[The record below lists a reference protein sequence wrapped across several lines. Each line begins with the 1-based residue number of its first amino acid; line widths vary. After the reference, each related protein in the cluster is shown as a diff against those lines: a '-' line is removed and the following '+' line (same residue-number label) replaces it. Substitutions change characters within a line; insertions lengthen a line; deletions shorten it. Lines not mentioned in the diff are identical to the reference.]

1 MQYFALN
8 MLKLLEERRQQPDRG
23 SEPGSKLGL
32 RWYPTDA
39 SRSSLASQMAY
50 RNEHADLL
58 SAAICEPL
66 PLTLNERGIVELDT
80 AQQLDSVASSG
91 GGGFHVMLCVN
102 MVHIAP
108 WSATLGLFQAASRY
122 LHRDAN
128 NSGAALVL
136 YGPFRVNGTMVES
149 NV

>member
-8 MLKLLEERRQQPDRG
+8 MLKLLEEHRQHLVSD
-23 SEPGSKLGL
+23 SKRETNVTL

-39 SRSSLASQMAY
+39 SRSSLASQLAH
-50 RNEHADLL
+50 RNEHNDLL
-58 SAAICEPL
+58 SSIVHEPL
-66 PLTLNERGIVELDT
+66 PLTLNERGVVELDT
-80 AQQLDSVASSG
+80 AQQLDSVANSM
-91 GGGFHVMLCVN
+91 GGFHVILCVN

-128 NSGAALVL
+128 SGAALVL

>member
-8 MLKLLEERRQQPDRG
+8 MLKLLEERRQHLVSD
-23 SEPGSKLGL
+23 SKRETNATL

-39 SRSSLASQMAY
+39 SRSSLASQLAY
-50 RNEHADLL
+50 RNEHTDLL
-58 SAAICEPL
+58 SSIVHEPL
-66 PLTLNERGIVELDT
+66 QLTLNEHGVVEPDT
-80 AQQLDSVASSG
+80 AEQLESVANSM
-91 GGGFHVMLCVN
+91 GGFHVMLCVN

-122 LHRDAN
+122 LHQDAN

-149 NV
+149 HV